1 MGFVI
6 RYISTENHARRSRS
20 AHRGAAAVDGL
31 LPGASASNG
40 VAMRA
45 RAAIT
50 DGRRASGGHGCI
62 RRGHPG
68 LLNAY
73 CGRYLCRLVRAVSAY
88 GTAAGA
94 GGAKIWR

>member
-1 MGFVI
+1 
-6 RYISTENHARRSRS
+6 
-20 AHRGAAAVDGL
+20 
-31 LPGASASNG
+31 
-40 VAMRA
+40 MRA

-50 DGRRASGGHGCI
+50 DGRRASGVRQPPVEGQVCARAPQDAVLCVLAGGHGCI

-94 GGAKIWR
+94 CGAKIWR